1 MTRRSKTLGI
11 IGLVVIITVY
21 AVFQGYDLIRGPILE
36 VKSPENGS
44 SFSDPAIEIEGLAKN
59 ISFIYL
65 NDKQIFVDPEGNFK
79 EKLLLL
85 PGYNII
91 TLSAKD
97 RFNREVS
104 RELHLILSKHG
115 SQEKREEGS

>member
-1 MTRRSKTLGI
+1 MLRNWKFVALTLI
-11 IGLVVIITVY
+11 LVAIGSY

-36 VKSPENGS
+36 VTSPIHGQ
-44 SFSDPAIEIEGLAKN
+44 SFTEAPIEITGRAEN

-65 NDKQIFVDPEGNFK
+65 NDTQIFVDPEGNFT

-91 TLSAKD
+91 TVRATD
-97 RFNREVS
+97 RFNREVT
-104 RELHLILSKHG
+104 RELHLIL
-115 SQEKREEGS
+115 Q